1 MFTLINNLQFI
12 IYYLFSILGNKGLL
26 LCVGTVV
33 GSINVWLIPTPFSKL
48 KPKVLYSFQGHMFN
62 SVTSMSIHES
72 GLVLASGCSKGT
84 SGVVNIWSLFDGSL
98 LNTHTGSG
106 GVDDL
111 CWMEDQLGLAVCFSR
126 SKVNTIF

>member
-1 MFTLINNLQFI
+1 
-12 IYYLFSILGNKGLL
+12 
-26 LCVGTVV
+26 
-33 GSINVWLIPTPFSKL
+33 
-48 KPKVLYSFQGHMFN
+48 MFN
-62 SVTSMSIHES
+62 SVTSMSIHDG

-111 CWMEDQLGLAVCFSR
+111 CWMEDKLGLAVCFAR
-126 SKVNTIF
+126 SKVFKTVFNTYLTYINIVFNTNFRM

>member
-1 MFTLINNLQFI
+1 M
-12 IYYLFSILGNKGLL
+12 
-26 LCVGTVV
+26 V

-62 SVTSMSIHES
+62 SVTSMSIHDS
-72 GLVLASGCSKGT
+72 GLVLATGCSKGT

-111 CWMEDQLGLAVCFSR
+111 CWMDDQLGLAVCFSR
-126 SKVNTIF
+126 SKVTGFISYIQQTVNNFLYISGCYSYTV

>member
-1 MFTLINNLQFI
+1 MIFNLQFVFVFI
-12 IYYLFSILGNKGLL
+12 GSKGLL
-26 LCVGTVV
+26 LCVGTAV

-48 KPKVLYSFQGHMFN
+48 KPRVLYSFQGHMFN

-72 GLVLASGCSKGT
+72 GLVLATGCSKGS

-111 CWMEDQLGLAVCFSR
+111 CWMEDQLGLAVCFAR
-126 SKVNTIF
+126 SKVIRIISYFQV

>member
-1 MFTLINNLQFI
+1 
-12 IYYLFSILGNKGLL
+12 
-26 LCVGTVV
+26 
-33 GSINVWLIPTPFSKL
+33 
-48 KPKVLYSFQGHMFN
+48 
-62 SVTSMSIHES
+62 MSIHES

-111 CWMEDQLGLAVCFSR
+111 CWMEDQLGLAVCFAR
-126 SKVNTIF
+126 SKVNITIFSITIKLYVYLF